1 MKAVGE
7 LLKKLAPGCGAE
19 HVASFARL
27 KDYDN
32 VWDAQADL
40 WHRRI
45 SSFSEKEIF
54 ASSQL
59 HHTPYDIVY
68 LTDDTPSS
76 VLEQYPVI
84 LYAHPMI
91 MTEKRAAVLT
101 QYVENGGTL
110 IVGCRSGLKDI
121 NGKAV
126 MLPQPG
132 LLQNLTGTDIQ
143 DFTLV
148 SPAEENDP
156 SYPVFNDILTPLEGT
171 AVLNRYRA
179 SYYAGE
185 ACLTEKRL
193 GKGKTIHLGSAF
205 SRETVKKLL
214 EQAGILEP
222 FRDVI
227 EAPESVELI
236 MREKDGKRYLF
247 ALNYLANTQT
257 LKLKR
262 NVYSLFEEK
271 ELSGEV
277 TLPPYGTAVY
287 AL

>member
-1 MKAVGE
+1 
-7 LLKKLAPGCGAE
+7 
-19 HVASFARL
+19 
-27 KDYDN
+27 
-32 VWDAQADL
+32 
-40 WHRRI
+40 
-45 SSFSEKEIF
+45 
-54 ASSQL
+54 
-59 HHTPYDIVY
+59 
-68 LTDDTPSS
+68 
-76 VLEQYPVI
+76 
-84 LYAHPMI
+84 
-91 MTEKRAAVLT
+91 
-101 QYVENGGTL
+101 
-110 IVGCRSGLKDI
+110 
-121 NGKAV
+121 

-156 SYPVFNDILTPLEGT
+156 AYPVFNDILTPLEGT
-171 AVLNRYRA
+171 EVLARYRA

-185 ACLTEKRL
+185 ACLAEKKL

-205 SRETVKKLL
+205 SRETVKKLFKRT
-214 EQAGILEP
+214 GILEP

-262 NVYSLFEEK
+262 SVYSAFDEK
-271 ELSGEV
+271 QLSGEV